1 MNGKNLYFLVSL
13 AVFVILT
20 LYGLN
25 TGKLNFF

>member
-1 MNGKNLYFLVSL
+1 MNGKNLYFLISL